1 MPMTKILPAILLPLS
16 LVALLAFTSRPTT
29 DFQPSASHPADA
41 VVSAANDPASAV
53 AGRYTGT
60 THIDLLDVDL
70 PLSLTLRRVHAD
82 SIQVVIR
89 DFRLPTG
96 QVFNFTSAPVL
107 VKARRDGNLTVHDLS
122 ITFTHTY
129 NNMPVTVT
137 ATGTVAADSLS
148 SRVTASL
155 MGMMETGLTYNARRQ
170 ATR

>member
-1 MPMTKILPAILLPLS
+1 MTKFLSLALLPLA
-16 LVALLAFTSRPTT
+16 LVSLLAFAFRPAT
-29 DFQPSASHPADA
+29 DFQSSASHPADA
-41 VVSAANDPASAV
+41 VASAVTDPASAV